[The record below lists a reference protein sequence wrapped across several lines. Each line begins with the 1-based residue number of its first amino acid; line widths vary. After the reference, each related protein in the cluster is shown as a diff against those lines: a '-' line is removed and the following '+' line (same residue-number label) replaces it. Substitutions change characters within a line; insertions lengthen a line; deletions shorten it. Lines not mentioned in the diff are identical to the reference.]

1 MAFQCFED
9 AIKVDWPNSDLKF
22 QPYAKSKLI
31 LSHTVGLRNEST
43 YDRFMR
49 QLVGA
54 VKGQCQITSDGLP
67 LYRRVPFYFG
77 SRCSFAQLTKT
88 YSSTQ
93 TETRYSPAT
102 IIGAEKVVRFG
113 NPDKDKISTSYAERL
128 NLSLRMHVK
137 RYTRLTNAHSK
148 SHKHHAAMTALFVAW
163 YNYCRKNTGAGKKC
177 TPAMAAKL
185 TGHVWTI
192 KDLLVQAA

>member
-1 MAFQCFED
+1 MQPIVAWQ
-9 AIKVDWPNSDLKF
+9 KPPKNWPIPGL
-22 QPYAKSKLI
+22 QPF
-31 LSHTVGLRNEST
+31 ST
-43 YDRFMR
+43 RRIPAAQHDRR
-49 QLVGA
+49 
-54 VKGQCQITSDGLP
+54 S
-67 LYRRVPFYFG
+67 
-77 SRCSFAQLTKT
+77 AQLTKT

-113 NPDKDKISTSYAERL
+113 NPDKDLISTSYSERL

-148 SHKHHAAMTALFVAW
+148 SHRHHAAMTSLFCAW
-163 YNYCRKNTGAGKKC
+163 YNYCRCNSACGKKT

-185 TGHVWTI
+185 TGCVWTI
-192 KDLLVQAA
+192 KDLLENAAH